1 MRFVAMT
8 EDQAKWIAY
17 QWQYKGA
24 YSFFHDEKNSRTTSF
39 LEFGKKNTWQYAVYR
54 ENEIIG
60 FIGVK
65 RINGMIEIAPGL
77 NPEETGKGK
86 GRAFVQKCVDFLK
99 AETNPEKICVLMGAD
114 NTKAKHVFEEVGFE
128 EKSEEDSSMIRMIYS
143 LND

>member
-54 ENEIIG
+54 ESEIIG

-65 RINGMIEIAPGL
+65 RINGMIEMAPGL
-77 NPEETGKGK
+77 NLRRLVRVRESICSEMCRLLEDGNKS
-86 GRAFVQKCVDFLK
+86 RDNMCV
-99 AETNPEKICVLMGAD
+99 NGW
-114 NTKAKHVFEEVGFE
+114 
-128 EKSEEDSSMIRMIYS
+128 
-143 LND
+143 